1 LVIKFT
7 TMLKKLDYLF
17 MILGTVFAVI
27 GVILGIIN
35 HTSITWILITLT
47 WIFVSFLKQLTIDRM
62 EKIIDKMS

>member
-1 LVIKFT
+1 MVIKFT

>member
-1 LVIKFT
+1 
-7 TMLKKLDYLF
+7 MLKKLDYLF